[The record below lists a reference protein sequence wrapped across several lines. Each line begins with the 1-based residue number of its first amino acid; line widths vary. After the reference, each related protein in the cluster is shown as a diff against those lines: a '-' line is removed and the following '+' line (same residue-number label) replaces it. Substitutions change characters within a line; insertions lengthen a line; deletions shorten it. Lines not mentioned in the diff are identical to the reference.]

1 MKCALPLP
9 LLLLLLQ
16 VELADPDKMAAREKK
31 FGKPL
36 TAGAA
41 TALCPLRNN

>member
-1 MKCALPLP
+1 MNVCTLPPP

-41 TALCPLRNN
+41 AVV